1 MLTTAHYPL
10 FISLIKRISD
20 NFKIR
25 IINRLAHRVKIFF
38 AKITIHRIIKM
49 EYHPGYE

>member
-25 IINRLAHRVKIFF
+25 IINRLAHRVKISKYSLLKLLF
-38 AKITIHRIIKM
+38 T
-49 EYHPGYE
+49 E